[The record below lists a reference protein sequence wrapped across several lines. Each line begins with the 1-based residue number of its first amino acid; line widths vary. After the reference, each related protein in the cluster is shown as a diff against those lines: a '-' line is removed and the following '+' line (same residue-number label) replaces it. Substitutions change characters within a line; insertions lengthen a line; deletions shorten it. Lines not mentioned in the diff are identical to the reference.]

1 MTDVETQPRACITC
15 RADMSKEKDTLRL
28 VCFKCSNRI
37 LRNLRELEE
46 YLPHLSL
53 LKARGDG
60 GRGRP
65 GFGSSSPVNDAAIH
79 HTDWR
84 TTPTALDGMGA
95 VATIHEWATNVRE
108 GRGMEPPAS
117 LSFWGEIHALRHN
130 HAWIVCQEWVGDYA
144 AELREIHAAVRAVAA
159 DPIPRSVGKCWGR
172 DNRECGADLYE
183 LPDASGVK
191 CSDRS
196 CGRVYSGTA
205 MLRLQIANEH
215 PGQEAG

>member
-1 MTDVETQPRACITC
+1 MPSC
-15 RADMSKEKDTLRL
+15 L
-28 VCFKCSNRI
+28 VCPPAKPREAEQGKQVCFHCSNRI
-37 LRNLRELEE
+37 LRCLRELED
-46 YLPHLSL
+46 YLPRLSL
-53 LKARGDG
+53 LKTRGEG

-95 VATIHEWATNVRE
+95 VATVHEWATNVRD
-108 GRGMEPPAS
+108 GRELQPPAA
-117 LSFWGEIHALRHN
+117 LSVWGEIEALRHN
-130 HAWIVCQEWVGDYA
+130 HSWIACQDWVGDYA

-159 DPIPRSVGKCWGR
+159 DPVPRSVGKCIAIR
-172 DNRECGADLYE
+172 QHDECGAAVFE

-191 CSDRS
+191 CSS
-196 CGRVYSGTA
+196 CGRVYSG
-205 MLRLQIANEH
+205 LSLIRLQLSNEH